1 MKNLRSLGVKAGN
14 IGESKKSDR
23 EILDGKGDYA
33 LLYGS
38 LESLTG
44 DEKFREMFSIEF
56 YQKIL
61 LLLFVMR
68 CTQLFI
74 GKCIL

>member
-1 MKNLRSLGVKAGN
+1 MLY
-14 IGESKKSDR
+14 
-23 EILDGKGDYA
+23 GKGDYA
-33 LLYGS
+33 LLYGNV
-38 LESLTG
+38 ESLTG
-44 DEKFREMFSIEF
+44 DEQFREMFSMEF

-74 GKCIL
+74 DKCIL